1 MSNKKS
7 ISITG
12 KRNIDSFS
20 NKPAVRNIK
29 YKQRDIS
36 ISEIHD
42 IFLFIKN
49 HDKHNKDDTSQQFSN
64 KQKYIYQTLYTK
76 SYSYFNQDKTKRSE
90 LPREIIPVKILIDK
104 LINNNYKC
112 SYCNQNV
119 KIIYDKVRDPLQWT
133 LDRIDNSLNHTDT
146 NCVISCLKC
155 NLKRKTLEKK
165 IFEKW
170 NIVSVKK
177 NDTTKSN
184 ADNDT
189 NKTDNDNS
197 KDNRKDNSNDNN
209 TDNNKLCCIES

>member
-49 HDKHNKDDTSQQFSN
+49 HDYKHNKDDTSQQFSN

-104 LINNNYKC
+104 LIKNNYKC

-184 ADNDT
+184 ADNDI
-189 NKTDNDNS
+189 NKTD
-197 KDNRKDNSNDNN
+197 KDNSNDNN

>member
-42 IFLFIKN
+42 ILSFIKN
-49 HDKHNKDDTSQQFSN
+49 HDKYNKDDKHNKDDTSQQFSN

-76 SYSYFNQDKTKRSE
+76 SYSYFNQDKTKRSK

-177 NDTTKSN
+177 NDTTKPN

-189 NKTDNDNS
+189 NKTNNDNS
-197 KDNRKDNSNDNN
+197 NNNN

>member
-42 IFLFIKN
+42 IFLFIKK
-49 HDKHNKDDTSQQFSN
+49 HDKDDTSQQFSN

-76 SYSYFNQDKTKRSE
+76 SYSYFNQDKSKRSE

-112 SYCNQNV
+112 SYCNQNI

-133 LDRIDNSLNHTDT
+133 LDRIDNSLNHTDK

-177 NDTTKSN
+177 ND
-184 ADNDT
+184 A

-197 KDNRKDNSNDNN
+197 KDNSKDNN

>member
-49 HDKHNKDDTSQQFSN
+49 HNKYDTSRQFSN

-76 SYSYFNQDKTKRSE
+76 SYSYFNQDKTKRSK

-133 LDRIDNSLNHTDT
+133 LDRIDNSLNHTDK

-177 NDTTKSN
+177 ND
-184 ADNDT
+184 A

-197 KDNRKDNSNDNN
+197 KDNSKDNN